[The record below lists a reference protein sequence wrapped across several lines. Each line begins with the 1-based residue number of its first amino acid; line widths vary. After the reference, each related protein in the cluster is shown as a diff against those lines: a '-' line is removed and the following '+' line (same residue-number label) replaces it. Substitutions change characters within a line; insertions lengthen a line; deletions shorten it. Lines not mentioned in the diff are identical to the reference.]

1 MAKIVG
7 MAAPDAFVE
16 EVNKVVKETAAKFV
30 VPMSVDALRA
40 YYLGSRFM
48 VELDIVVPA
57 KTTVTDSHELAQAIL
72 DAARAALCPPRPRPA
87 RPGTG
92 AQPFCGGSQGEDM
105 EDVERSLVHV
115 DHQFRSEQRH
125 KARRPLGVGPGSSAA
140 SSLPR
145 RRP

>member
-48 VELDIVVPA
+48 VELDILVQGDE
-57 KTTVTDSHELAQAIL
+57 TVESSEKLAAAIL
-72 DAARAALCPPRPRPA
+72 DAARPA
-87 RPGTG
+87 PSP
-92 AQPFCGGSQGEDM
+92 Q
-105 EDVERSLVHV
+105 
-115 DHQFRSEQRH
+115 
-125 KARRPLGVGPGSSAA
+125 
-140 SSLPR
+140 PR
-145 RRP
+145 RSAPAAGHPGLRRSPRRSC

>member
-1 MAKIVG
+1 MRLLRPPLGRQMAKIVG

-92 AQPFCGGSQGEDM
+92 AQPFLRRLAGGG
-105 EDVERSLVHV
+105 H
-115 DHQFRSEQRH
+115 
-125 KARRPLGVGPGSSAA
+125 G
-140 SSLPR
+140 
-145 RRP
+145 